1 MALPVDDGDQIPEP
15 TTPPLPMLLGASC
28 TGGQSIPIHVLRA
41 IHHKGDLDTVARWFD
56 AAPTRDIDEAFFAR
70 SRREVLTLRALAL
83 KGRAE
88 TADAVLSFVFGL
100 PDGVAWNILSF
111 WRCYYRISVA
121 GDIHWH
127 AGPW

>member
-1 MALPVDDGDQIPEP
+1 MTVTRSLSPRLPLCQ
-15 TTPPLPMLLGASC
+15 C
-28 TGGQSIPIHVLRA
+28 Y
-41 IHHKGDLDTVARWFD
+41 W
-56 AAPTRDIDEAFFAR
+56 AR

>member
-1 MALPVDDGDQIPEP
+1 MTVTRSLSPRLPLCQ
-15 TTPPLPMLLGASC
+15 C
-28 TGGQSIPIHVLRA
+28 Y
-41 IHHKGDLDTVARWFD
+41 W
-56 AAPTRDIDEAFFAR
+56 AR

-88 TADAVLSFVFGL
+88 TPDAVLSFVFGL

-111 WRCYYRISVA
+111 WQCYYRISVG